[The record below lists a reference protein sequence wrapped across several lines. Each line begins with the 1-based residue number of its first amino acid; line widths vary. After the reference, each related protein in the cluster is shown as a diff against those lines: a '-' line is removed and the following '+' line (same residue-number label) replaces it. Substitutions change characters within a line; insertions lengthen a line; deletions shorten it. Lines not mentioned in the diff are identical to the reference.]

1 MQINVNL
8 ASQKYEDVRQFYIR
22 WGVAF
27 AMALVLTAML
37 AVAGWFT
44 YKRTSID
51 RKELHELQDK
61 IARLDQQR
69 KDAEAILNKPENRDV
84 RDQSLFWNGVID
96 EKSFSWIQLFSDL
109 EKIMPARAHLMQV
122 QPTLT
127 PEKTL
132 KLKLTIASENHDY
145 AIDLLSRMERSEH
158 FHNAIITI
166 ETVRTQN
173 PGGQGFGPG
182 AQSFVEVGVE
192 CYYTPASHTQ
202 QARSTAKEGM

>member
-27 AMALVLTAML
+27 AMAVVLTALL

-44 YKRTSID
+44 YKNTASD
-51 RKELHELQDK
+51 RKEMNEWRDK

-132 KLKLTIASENHDY
+132 KLKLTVASENHDY
-145 AIDLLSRMERSEH
+145 AMDLLSRMERSDH
-158 FHNAIITI
+158 FHNATITS
-166 ETVRTQN
+166 ENVRAQN
-173 PGGQGFGPG
+173 SSGQGFGPG
-182 AQSFVEVGVE
+182 SQTFVEVGIE

-202 QARSTAKEGM
+202 PARSTAKEGM